1 MLRLKDVN
9 LLAKSKIKAHKVSFF
24 LFVIVISLLLTVA
37 TIANGANQSINNDI
51 EEYSKNSLAGR
62 FFVDALSPRYS
73 FSENAEITNN
83 KKIWENA
90 EKLYNQDMTKK
101 KQIARKLGVSYEPNK
116 DEAPT
121 SYSEGEKVFNDWNPY
136 SRQAIADYLESLKI
150 DDSKKNLE
158 SKLSGYDYKKV
169 YRWHNLVQNG
179 TVTPLTD
186 GKEKMDDY
194 KSSMSSEDES
204 ILSGFE
210 VINKELYKDYVTEK
224 YSKDD
229 NEIPIIIP
237 EATARKY
244 LKEEKQ
250 DATDYE
256 SIVKKISGAKIEACY
271 RNEASKNLIFTAEA
285 ANDDKNSEIKYN
297 LPTENCGATTVKSD
311 KRSRQE
317 KEYERKY
324 QEFLRETDGI
334 EDPVEKSVSFKVIGV
349 IPSGST
355 YTQNPTT
362 IKEMIENLGQ
372 IDIATS
378 IIPEDY
384 FEANQDELTSIY
396 KDYGEEQDISNLG
409 HGYIIEF
416 NNRDSAISFVNKNS
430 CSDETIKPCLDK
442 NKPFYLAYNNKSVV
456 ISDLRSKAEAA
467 ILAIVG
473 SIIIIA
479 IAITISSTI
488 SSINRERKEISIY
501 KAIGYKNR
509 DIKQI
514 YLTQTVLTTII
525 AILISA
531 ILAAIISVILNQTLS
546 TEFAEYLSNVFS
558 IYGKRIPTLICTLDL
573 GFILGVS
580 LILLLSTTIS
590 TLIISSIMLRRNIV
604 DGLRYE

>member
-24 LFVIVISLLLTVA
+24 LFVVIVSLLLTMA
-37 TIANGANQSINNDI
+37 TIANGANQSINNSI

-62 FFVDALSPRYS
+62 YFVDALSPRYS
-73 FSENAEITNN
+73 FSGDTEITSN
-83 KKIWENA
+83 KKIWKNA
-90 EKLYNQDMTKK
+90 EKLYSQDVLKK
-101 KQIARKLGVSYEPNK
+101 KQIAKKLGIDYKPNK

-121 SYSEGEKVFNDWNPY
+121 SYNEGEKVFNDWNSY

-169 YRWHNLVQNG
+169 YSWHNLVQNG
-179 TVTPLTD
+179 TVTPLVN
-186 GKEKMDDY
+186 GKEKMGGY
-194 KSSMSSEDES
+194 KSSTSSEDES

-210 VINKELYKDYVTEK
+210 VIDKELYEDYITEK

-229 NEIPIIIP
+229 GEVPIMIP
-237 EATARKY
+237 EAMAQKY

-250 DATDYE
+250 EVIDYE
-256 SIVKKISGAKIEACY
+256 DVVKKISGTEIKACY

-285 ANDDKNSEIKYN
+285 ANDDKKSEVKYN

-317 KEYERKY
+317 KEYGRKY
-324 QEFLRETDGI
+324 QEFLKETDDI
-334 EDPVEKSVSFKVIGV
+334 EDPVENSLLFKVIGV

-372 IDIATS
+372 IDIATN

-384 FEANQDELTSIY
+384 FEANKDELTSIY
-396 KDYGEEQDISNLG
+396 KDYGSEQDISNLG

-416 NNRDSAISFVNKNS
+416 NDRDSAISFVSDNS

-456 ISDLRSKAEAA
+456 ISDLRNKAETT
-467 ILAIVG
+467 ILTIVG
-473 SIIIIA
+473 GIIIIA
-479 IAITISSTI
+479 IIITIFSTI
-488 SSINRERKEISIY
+488 NSINRERKEISIY

-514 YLTQTVLTTII
+514 YLTQTILTTII

-531 ILAAIISVILNQTLS
+531 ILAVIISVILNQTLS
-546 TEFAEYLSNVFS
+546 ADFAEYLSNVFS
-558 IYGKRIPTLICTLDL
+558 IYGKTIPASICTLDL
-573 GFILGVS
+573 GLSFVS
-580 LILLLSTTIS
+580 LWCFYYPLQYQRL
-590 TLIISSIMLRRNIV
+590 
-604 DGLRYE
+604 